1 MIEAQKKIYLCRPN
15 GKILTQ
21 LNGVD
26 TESVEYGVHVKDFND
41 ISFTVQ
47 RYILVDG
54 EQVETNGYNDL
65 HVGMNILLEGKDMFQ
80 IQEPTISNDGVKE
93 YKTVK
98 GYSLEHEFM
107 EKSWIGLKVNT
118 GEDGSLEYQSKSNLD
133 DFGFSK
139 QYVTFYKPNNS
150 GQTEYSL
157 IHRILEK
164 VPGWSV
170 DDKDIDGVLHDKKI
184 KIDEENINLYAL
196 LTSVI
201 APKAEC
207 IFLFDTINKK
217 IKAVAKESLD
227 ATYYDTN
234 IFVSMRNLVRTLDV
248 QTNEDSVYTVFN
260 VSGEDD
266 LNIRYVNY
274 NDRYIYDLSYF
285 MAEPWM
291 NQTLIDKIAAW
302 QQWREDN
309 HDLYIQKSKQ
319 VEELND
325 RIYMITYQTPN
336 DGDDWQQWDTMS
348 LEGLNGAYRM
358 FYAYLVAILVSA
370 DDDPSYDENDD
381 YIIRRN
387 GAGEIDDDYYK
398 PRLLADSLGYYT
410 YYEIKNYILPNIQI
424 AVDNKGEV
432 EDNKID
438 YVKEYE
444 TDWELYGLNLLDE
457 KKKQISDQI
466 LNLADYET
474 DWDDMT
480 DQEKAQY
487 NEMSYKTHHQQLM
500 ERIEWYDGL
509 VEREDEL
516 NEEKAA
522 VQNQIDALKPELEE
536 FRNKALITHSDW
548 GLTEDELELFN
559 ILCKY
564 TDYTNSNIVTTSLTT
579 TTSKFEN
586 QEELYKD
593 SVSKLSEVSQ
603 PQYSFNVDIDNFFDI
618 PEFAAWKEK
627 FHLLRFMRVG
637 IRDDYSVKLRLIGYT
652 TNPCEI
658 DPMLTVE
665 FSNFIT
671 SKSGR
676 SDLTELLQLE
686 GGSSSPNSIS
696 IGKGNASDAEEYAT
710 NLFYMLSRS
719 GMFKSGANNTAS
731 GTTNSTFSG
740 VSTANL
746 INLYTTTG
754 YITDAVMSEA
764 KVTDYLDAVKVNAA
778 TVQAGTVIAD
788 RILLKGNGS
797 GILYQLNNLGGLESE
812 NMSTLDGFILTDNT
826 ITADKIVANTITAR
840 EITAD
845 NIQGTGGWI
854 NLRSGTFWYGGH
866 AYNEL
871 HPYHSSSEDP
881 YQQAAD
887 IAESNTIN
895 NSNNWISWSDVT
907 KDGVTQR
914 ALVVAGEIYAR
925 DGGDIGGFKISTTN
939 NTGTTAQGGH
949 CFKDSLYLQT
959 SNEEYEYETGITNGT
974 TSGYLL
980 PEQTAFYIKCIDKNA
995 AWSNSINM
1003 FYIKHNGE
1011 LYANN
1016 ANIQG
1021 NIAADSGRIGNW
1033 NIDSDGGIWS
1043 SLTTSDHEYKVS
1055 LCSPINAP
1063 DGNYSA
1069 FFVKDNST
1077 TKFKIK
1083 YNGEM
1088 IATTGTIGS
1097 WGIDTGF
1104 YNETSNDRN
1113 EYKVYIRPDKLYY
1126 YFERKN
1132 SPSYVAE
1139 FDLNMWDA
1147 DIRPVITFKYNTTN
1161 VRITSTYRPHQIGFV
1176 QLNDAGVI
1184 QYQSVYGA
1192 SSCSTPTVMCT
1203 DLVSETYSGGSAV
1216 FTGAVGFGSTVEM
1229 DSTLAVSSSI
1239 SEGGTTL
1246 SQKYMGME
1254 KDTNNYWGLK
1264 PNGSNSAW
1272 IRTTS
1277 NGLIPYQSGGASSL
1291 GTSGWP
1297 FNTIHGKT
1305 IYENGTALSGK
1316 YLGLGGGTL
1325 TGTLACTA
1333 TDGTS
1338 NRYVICSGDA
1348 THRISRIWLNSETK
1362 LYIHGCADSTDYK
1375 TYAATVAPSDIR
1387 LKENVGECGVDN
1399 ALNIINRIKLHSFDW
1414 KRSGKHQKI
1423 GFIADELETIDKCFS
1438 DGGGYDDNGCMIV
1451 KTVDTFYLQGYEIKA
1466 IQELSS
1472 QISELKSEIKQLK
1485 KQLQER

>member
-170 DDKDIDGVLHDKKI
+170 DDKDIDGVLYNKKI

-291 NQTLIDKIAAW
+291 NQALIDKIAAW

-358 FYAYLVAILVSA
+358 FYAYLVAILASA
-370 DDDPSYDENDD
+370 DGDPSYDENGD

-424 AVDNKGEV
+424 AVDNKPKI
-432 EDNKID
+432 EDEKTD

-480 DQEKAQY
+480 DQEKAKY

-516 NEEKAA
+516 NEEKASI
-522 VQNQIDALKPELEE
+522 QSQIDALKPELEE

-686 GGSSSPNSIS
+686 SGSSSPNSIS

-840 EITAD
+840 EITTE
-845 NIQGTGGWI
+845 NIQGTNGWI
-854 NLRSGTFWYGGH
+854 NFHDGTFFYR
-866 AYNEL
+866 N
-871 HPYHSSSEDP
+871 PND
-881 YQQAAD
+881 
-887 IAESNTIN
+887 NTKYL
-895 NSNNWISWSDVT
+895 SWDGSDLT
-907 KDGVTQR
+907 I
-914 ALVVAGEIYAR
+914 AGEIYAR

-974 TSGYLL
+974 TGGYLL

-1016 ANIQG
+1016 ADIQG

-1033 NIDSDGGIWS
+1033 NIDNDGGIWS
-1043 SLTTSDHEYKVS
+1043 VLTAGGHEYKVS
-1055 LCSPINAP
+1055 LCSPIHAP

-1077 TKFKIK
+1077 TKFQIK

-1088 IATTGTIGS
+1088 IATAGSIGGWTIETSGISYTQNYTTDGTGGTVNGQSAKRNMGLLISNGRPAFMTS
-1097 WGIDTGF
+1097 DTG
-1104 YNETSNDRN
+1104 NSRVLSITPGTLSTS
-1113 EYKVYIRPDKLYY
+1113 
-1126 YFERKN
+1126 
-1132 SPSYVAE
+1132 
-1139 FDLNMWDA
+1139 
-1147 DIRPVITFKYNTTN
+1147 
-1161 VRITSTYRPHQIGFV
+1161 
-1176 QLNDAGVI
+1176 
-1184 QYQSVYGA
+1184 
-1192 SSCSTPTVMCT
+1192 
-1203 DLVSETYSGGSAV
+1203 
-1216 FTGAVGFGSTVEM
+1216 FGS
-1229 DSTLAVSSSI
+1229 
-1239 SEGGTTL
+1239 
-1246 SQKYMGME
+1246 
-1254 KDTNNYWGLK
+1254 
-1264 PNGSNSAW
+1264 
-1272 IRTTS
+1272 
-1277 NGLIPYQSGGASSL
+1277 SGGASIYGNDINVWSSTSGSYTYTRL
-1291 GTSGWP
+1291 TPTTIYEDSTALSEKYAAKSHGYHVPTPQTANNAKFLRNDNTWQSVTPANIGAATSGHNHSGTYLELSGGTIDGDLTVTGALIAHNYAGNNGRVVTSTGTSGGQVAGFRSDHASRFGVRGQW
-1297 FNTIHGKT
+1297 NTT
-1305 IYENGTALSGK
+1305 SFSVK
-1316 YLGLGGGTL
+1316 YITVGG
-1325 TGTLACTA
+1325 
-1333 TDGTS
+1333 D
-1338 NRYVICSGDA
+1338 
-1348 THRISRIWLNSETK
+1348 W
-1362 LYIHGCADSTDYK
+1362 
-1375 TYAATVAPSDIR
+1375 SDIR
-1387 LKENVGECGVDN
+1387 LKENFKPVDWN
-1399 ALNIINRIKLHSFDW
+1399 AIDFINKINLYSFDW
-1414 KRSGKHQKI
+1414 KGIEKHRGHQNI
-1423 GFIADELETIDKCFS
+1423 GIIADELEKLDS
-1438 DGGGYDDNGCMIV
+1438 GLVSGGGEDEDGNIIP
-1451 KTVDTFYLQGYEIKA
+1451 KDINTLYLSAYEIKA
-1466 IQELSS
+1466 IQELSA

>member
-65 HVGMNILLEGKDMFQ
+65 HVGMNILLEGLDMFQ

-291 NQTLIDKIAAW
+291 NQALIDKIATW

-370 DDDPSYDENDD
+370 DDDPSYDENED

-424 AVDNKGEV
+424 AVDNKPKI
-432 EDNKID
+432 EDKKTD

-444 TDWELYGLNLLDE
+444 TNWELYGLNLLDE

-466 LNLADYET
+466 LNLADYEK
-474 DWDDMT
+474 DWDSPEMT
-480 DQEKAQY
+480 DQERAQY
-487 NEMSYKTHHQQLM
+487 NEMSYRTHHQQLM

-516 NEEKAA
+516 NEEKASI
-522 VQNQIDALKPELEE
+522 QSQIDALKPELEE
-536 FRNKALITHSDW
+536 FRSKALITHSDW

-710 NLFYMLSRS
+710 NLFYMLSKS
-719 GMFKSGANNTAS
+719 GMFKSGASNTAS

-778 TVQAGTVIAD
+778 TVQAGTIIAD

-812 NMSTLDGFILTDNT
+812 NMSTLDGFILTDRT
-826 ITADKIVANTITAR
+826 ILADKIVADTITAR
-840 EITAD
+840 EITTD
-845 NIQGTGGWI
+845 KLRGTGGWI
-854 NLRSGTFWYGGH
+854 NLRDGSFWYGRG
-866 AYNEL
+866 AYTNNDNFVS
-871 HPYHSSSEDP
+871 YKEDP
-881 YQQAAD
+881 VEKAAEE
-887 IAESNTIN
+887 ALAAQIN
-895 NSNNWISWSDVT
+895 NSDNSISWINGVLNI
-907 KDGVTQR
+907 DGIIT
-914 ALVVAGEIYAR
+914 AR
-925 DGGDIGGFKISTTN
+925 DGGDIGGFKVSTTAN
-939 NTGTTAQGGH
+939 IGTTAQGGH
-949 CFKDSLYLQT
+949 RFPKSLYHQT
-959 SNEEYEYETGITNGT
+959 SDNTYEYETGITDGLI
-974 TSGYLL
+974 SGKLL
-980 PEQTAFYIKCIDKNA
+980 PTQKAFYIKRIAKGT
-995 AWSNSINM
+995 AWSSATDSADAATNSDM
-1003 FYIKHNGE
+1003 FYLRHDGKLYAKDADIEGKITATSGSFSGTITAKSGYIGYLNESNKGWTINTGAIYSGPNSLASNTAGTYIGTKGILNYKNSSAYVKITDGGITANSGTIGGWMIGTSGISYTQDYITDGTDGQNTYGMDAKRYIGLVVTNGRPLITTSDSGNGRGVTVGTGAITLSFE
-1011 LYANN
+1011 NGGSTLYENKIYVYRSATAGGLTYSQLTPTTIYEDSTALSEKYAAKSHGYHVPTPQTANN
-1016 ANIQG
+1016 AKFLRNDNTWQTVTPANIG
-1021 NIAADSGRIGNW
+1021 AATSGHNHSGTYLKL
-1033 NIDSDGGIWS
+1033 SG
-1043 SLTTSDHEYKVS
+1043 
-1055 LCSPINAP
+1055 
-1063 DGNYSA
+1063 
-1069 FFVKDNST
+1069 
-1077 TKFKIK
+1077 
-1083 YNGEM
+1083 
-1088 IATTGTIGS
+1088 GTIDG
-1097 WGIDTGF
+1097 DLTVTGALIAHN
-1104 YNETSNDRN
+1104 YAGNNGR
-1113 EYKVYIRPDKLYY
+1113 V
-1126 YFERKN
+1126 
-1132 SPSYVAE
+1132 V
-1139 FDLNMWDA
+1139 
-1147 DIRPVITFKYNTTN
+1147 
-1161 VRITSTYRPHQIGFV
+1161 TST
-1176 QLNDAGVI
+1176 
-1184 QYQSVYGA
+1184 
-1192 SSCSTPTVMCT
+1192 
-1203 DLVSETYSGGSAV
+1203 
-1216 FTGAVGFGSTVEM
+1216 
-1229 DSTLAVSSSI
+1229 
-1239 SEGGTTL
+1239 
-1246 SQKYMGME
+1246 
-1254 KDTNNYWGLK
+1254 
-1264 PNGSNSAW
+1264 
-1272 IRTTS
+1272 
-1277 NGLIPYQSGGASSL
+1277 
-1291 GTSGWP
+1291 GTSGGQVAGFRSDHASRFGVRGQW
-1297 FNTIHGKT
+1297 NTT
-1305 IYENGTALSGK
+1305 SFSVK
-1316 YLGLGGGTL
+1316 YITVGG
-1325 TGTLACTA
+1325 
-1333 TDGTS
+1333 D
-1338 NRYVICSGDA
+1338 
-1348 THRISRIWLNSETK
+1348 W
-1362 LYIHGCADSTDYK
+1362 
-1375 TYAATVAPSDIR
+1375 SDIR
-1387 LKENVGECGVDN
+1387 LKENFKPVDWN
-1399 ALNIINRIKLHSFDW
+1399 AVDFINKINLYSFDW
-1414 KRSGKHQKI
+1414 KGIEKHRGHQNI
-1423 GFIADELETIDKCFS
+1423 GIIADELEKLDS
-1438 DGGGYDDNGCMIV
+1438 GLVSGGGEDEDGNIIP
-1451 KTVDTFYLQGYEIKA
+1451 KDINTLYLSAYEIKA
-1466 IQELSS
+1466 IQELST